1 MLNLIGRSPINPLL
15 FYTGKFAGYAIWGV
29 WITCALGTERFV
41 VDPVPSLQALSFV
54 TFGAGLVLALVSAL
68 NLGDATRLGLPD
80 EQTEL
85 KTGGLYRFS
94 RHPMYVGFHLFTLSA
109 LFYTLNPVL
118 VLLGLYSIYV
128 YHQIITAEEAFL
140 EQRFGDDY
148 AEYKT
153 RVRRYL

>member
-1 MLNLIGRSPINPLL
+1 MLNLIGRSPIAPLL
-15 FYTGKFAGYAIWGV
+15 FYTGKFAGYFIWGV
-29 WITCALGTERFV
+29 WIACALGVERFV
-41 VDPVPSLQALSFV
+41 VNTVPSLQILSFV
-54 TFGAGLVLALVSAL
+54 TFFAGLVLALISAL

-109 LFYTLNPVL
+109 LLYTLNPAL
-118 VLLGLYSIYV
+118 VLLGLYSTYV
-128 YHQIITAEEAFL
+128 YHLIIKAEEAFL
-140 EQRFGDDY
+140 EQRFGDAY
-148 AEYKT
+148 SEYKA